1 MKIILVRHGETEA
14 NYNGIMQ
21 GQMLNY
27 SLNDRGVRQAQ
38 ALKNKLKDTKIDICF
53 TSPLARAWQTAMIL
67 VGDRVEIKED
77 RRLIER
83 YLGEYEGSRKESY
96 DPKKY
101 WDYFLNSTDGDVESI
116 QTLILRSKDFL
127 EEIYE
132 KYKDSTVLVV
142 SHSAIIRALHHLIKN
157 TDFHKDLMNFKIE
170 NCYCKEYEFRM
181 EKK

>member
-14 NYNGIMQ
+14 NYDGIMQ

-38 ALKNKLKDTKIDICF
+38 ILKNKLKDTKIDICF
-53 TSPLARAWQTAMIL
+53 TSPLARTWQTAMIV

-77 RRLIER
+77 KRLIER
-83 YLGEYEGSRKESY
+83 YLGKYEGNTKRDY

-101 WDYFLNSTDGDVESI
+101 WDYFLNSHDCDVESV
-116 QTLILRSKDFL
+116 QLLFSRSKDFL
-127 EEIYE
+127 EEIY
-132 KYKDSTVLVV
+132 KRYKDSTVLVV

-157 TDFHKDLMNFKIE
+157 TDLHKNLLGFKIE
-170 NCYCKEYEFRM
+170 NCYCKEYEF
-181 EKK
+181 KNVK